1 MCGLAGAVTGT
12 GDVATWVPRVR
23 SMTDAL
29 RHRGPDSDG
38 FFRTDDVAIGVRRL
52 AVIDL
57 ETGEQPLWNEDRTVV
72 AVANCEIYNY
82 VELREALIAQGH
94 HFRTGSDAEV
104 IVHLYE
110 EHGVGFLPHLRGM
123 FAIALWDANRRRLL
137 LARDR
142 MGEKPLYLFPSG
154 DTLLFASELKA
165 LLKSGA
171 VPFELDRGAV
181 SAFLQ
186 YSFIPE
192 PATALRGIVKLPAA
206 SWMTVSVD
214 PWRIEE
220 GRYWSMEDAPPLTGD
235 APSLIRSRLDDIA
248 HIVTRSNV
256 PVGIALSGGLDS
268 SCIAALIAR
277 DSGTD
282 FRCISVGYPGSQ
294 TMDESRFAEDF
305 ARVLRLPYTRVEVTT
320 DDIVASFPQLVAM
333 RDDPIADI
341 AGPSYAAVAK
351 AARELGIKVLMQGQG
366 GDELF
371 WGYPWVVD
379 AVRRT
384 EGRGTATRF
393 LSAIGLRREREL
405 VSYQLTP
412 QFQAARRILPALLT
426 QPVAEPRAEAPADAP
441 ISLTRLICD
450 TYLRCNGIVQ
460 ADRLSMAYSVEP
472 RNPFLDHQLIE
483 TVIGLRKNYRDVD
496 LAPKAWLREAVA
508 DLLPPA
514 ILHRPKR
521 GFQPPAD
528 WRPRLIRKYGHLL
541 NDGELATSA
550 LFDNAL
556 LSRFAA
562 PDRRLMPLAFPLIT
576 LEVWSR
582 QLRSYC
588 A

>member
-1 MCGLAGAVTGT
+1 
-12 GDVATWVPRVR
+12 
-23 SMTDAL
+23 MTEAL

-38 FFRTDDVAIGVRRL
+38 FFGSDDVAVGVRRL

-57 ETGEQPLWNEDRTVV
+57 ETGEQPLWTEDRTVV
-72 AVANCEIYNY
+72 AAANCEIYNY
-82 VELREALIAQGH
+82 VELREPLVARGH
-94 HFRTGSDAEV
+94 QFRGRSDAEV

-110 EHGVGFLPHLRGM
+110 EHGVDFLEHLRGM
-123 FAIALWDANRRRLL
+123 FAIALWDTKRRRLL

-142 MGEKPLYLFPSG
+142 MGEKPLYLFRTG
-154 DTLLFASELKA
+154 DTLLFASELNA
-165 LLKSGA
+165 LLRSKA
-171 VPFELDRGAV
+171 VPFDLDRDAV
-181 SAFLQ
+181 NAFLH

-192 PATALRGIVKLPAA
+192 PATALRGVTKLPAA

-214 PWRIEE
+214 PWHIEE
-220 GRYWSMEDAPPLTGD
+220 GRYWSMEDAPALTGD
-235 APSLIRSRLDDIA
+235 APALIRSRLDDIA

-282 FRCISVGYPGSQ
+282 FRCISAGYPGRPAS
-294 TMDESRFAEDF
+294 DESPEAEDL
-305 ARVLRLPYTRVEVTT
+305 ARLLHLPFTRVEVATG
-320 DDIVASFPQLVAM
+320 DVVASYPQLVAM

-351 AARELGIKVLMQGQG
+351 AAKESGIKVLLQGQG

-384 EGRGTATRF
+384 ERKGR
-393 LSAIGLRREREL
+393 L
-405 VSYQLTP
+405 VAYELTP
-412 QFQAARRILPALLT
+412 QFRAAQRIVPSLLKE
-426 QPVAEPRAEAPADAP
+426 PVTLQRGDPPADAP
-441 ISLTRLICD
+441 IALTRLMCD

-472 RNPFLDHQLIE
+472 RNPFLDHQLVD
-483 TVIGLRKNYRDVD
+483 TVIGLRKSYRDVD
-496 LAPKAWLREAVA
+496 LAPKAWLRNAVA

-514 ILHRPKR
+514 ILRRRKR
-521 GFQPPAD
+521 GFQPPD
-528 WRPRLIRKYGHLL
+528 EWRPSLIREYGHLL
-541 NDGELATSA
+541 EDGELAASG
-550 LFDNAL
+550 LFRN
-556 LSRFAA
+556 
-562 PDRRLMPLAFPLIT
+562 DRLTKAKPLAFPLIT
-576 LEVWSR
+576 LELWLGATRRAAGVRTPTS
-582 QLRSYC
+582 